1 MLLSGAVPS
10 ETPSSRDKGSQFPGG
25 SHDFHR
31 SNLVTGKGL
40 RSQAAE
46 QEVQTIHEENVA
58 RLQAMAPEEILKEQ
72 QQLLAQL
79 GNDARSPCWDQA
91 SSSCYSECQALCR
104 VCVYF
109 RSWD

>member
-1 MLLSGAVPS
+1 MPS
-10 ETPSSRDKGSQFPGG
+10 EPPSSRDKGSQFPGG

-58 RLQAMAPEEILKEQ
+58 RLQAMDPEEILKEQ

-79 GNDARSPCWDQA
+79 GMGARSSRWGQA
-91 SSSCYSECQALCR
+91 KEELPL
-104 VCVYF
+104 VGEGLL
-109 RSWD
+109 

>member
-1 MLLSGAVPS
+1 MLS

-58 RLQAMAPEEILKEQ
+58 RLQAMDPKEILKEQ

-79 GNDARSPCWDQA
+79 GMGARPSCWGQA
-91 SSSCYSECQALCR
+91 KEGLLECQALC
-104 VCVYF
+104 CMFVYF
-109 RSWD
+109 GSWD

>member
-25 SHDFHR
+25 SHDFYR

-91 SSSCYSECQALCR
+91 KQPLLLVGEGLL
-104 VCVYF
+104 
-109 RSWD
+109 